1 MRRFVD
7 TNVLVYANDAAD
19 PDKRRIA
26 RETLLSHASELVL
39 SAQVLSELYVALV
52 RPTGLGMPPADARV
66 IVDDLRR
73 FPILPI
79 DDEMVLDA
87 IDLSTREH
95 TSFWDG
101 LILTAAQAG
110 GCEIVLTED
119 LSHGTT
125 VGGVRVENP
134 FLPLA

>member
-19 PDKRRIA
+19 PEKQRLA
-26 RETLLSHASELVL
+26 RETLLTHASELVL

-52 RPTGLGMPPADARV
+52 RPTGLGMPPADARA

-73 FPILPI
+73 FPVLPI
-79 DDEMVLDA
+79 DDEMVRDA
-87 IDLSTREH
+87 IDLSTRER
-95 TSFWDG
+95 TSYWDG
-101 LILTAAQAG
+101 LILTTAQAG
-110 GCEIVLTED
+110 GCGIVLTED
-119 LSHGTT
+119 MSHGTT

-134 FLPLA
+134 FLALA

>member
-1 MRRFVD
+1 VRRFVD

-19 PDKRRIA
+19 PDKQRIA

-52 RPTGLGMPPADARV
+52 RPSGLGMAPADARM

-87 IDLSTREH
+87 IDLSIRER
-95 TSFWDG
+95 TSYWDG
-101 LILTAAQAG
+101 LILTTAQAG
-110 GCEIVLTED
+110 GCEVVLSED

-134 FLPLA
+134 FLTLA